1 MKLEEKERLRQTI
14 QDLGFREEK
23 DYNGK
28 MVLKNNIPIKR
39 SMDFQEVDSLVT
51 RLKLPKS
58 KQPTRTK

>member
-51 RLKLPKS
+51 RLKLPKF
-58 KQPTRTK
+58 KQATRTK